1 MCRLADVEIV
11 PDRYTFADETAVSG
25 WGTVPAPCC
34 VAQASGTASGVLLLM
49 TSGNLLMAAGPGGT
63 SSRKF
68 TAVPVKGD
76 RIGPNSTLILGE
88 DGMPR
93 AVATPAGVLGLEC
106 SVAAAAASLSCTVHS
121 GRATAALGPVHATA
135 FVPGAAAFP
144 DTIAGAG
151 PAPALAFVASA
162 NGLFRVVLG
171 PTIEVS
177 QVIDQV
183 TAAGSPAAPNPA
195 MTAVVAGP
203 DGSIIC
209 GNAVKVWI
217 LDARSGKVRSWSW
230 VTAPSVGA
238 GGVYDDAVRSMALD
252 RTGNLYVGNN
262 IALNVRTA
270 VDGSVS
276 RVAGEQGLPYANI
289 TAIVT
294 TVSEPAA
301 PHHEQLWL
309 GTEMGVAVRSSDP
322 AADPEW
328 RYLFGPRWHPGKS
341 VTALA
346 EDKTSAH
353 TVFAATDGGV
363 VFLEQQLWT
372 LAKKAELMQS
382 ALARHDRHGLTAE
395 CRLPSPGNIT
405 DCFGGRG
412 QTDSDNNGLW
422 TSLVVGAEYFRY
434 AVTKSDEAAKSAAHF
449 LAGMQRLHDVTNTP
463 GLYARSLC
471 KPPPPRTHRCHRA
484 SPLPLPGASPS
495 KMTDITCCILVGAPE
510 DNGTPRHI
518 CASTRSTQYTGPC
531 GFEPS
536 KCPKACSHCG
546 VQFRNSSNP
555 KFEGWV
561 WKSDTSSDESAG
573 HFFAFA
579 LAAQLAP
586 TASEREAAAKT
597 LADMVDYMV
606 AHGMNLV
613 GKRCCFLDS
622 CVFQCC
628 ISHVPAVNPGLIEKV
643 SSPFRLDWSPD
654 DLGAL
659 VAGLRQW
666 VAAL

>member
-1 MCRLADVEIV
+1 M
-11 PDRYTFADETAVSG
+11 PDRYTFAGETAVSG

-49 TSGNLLMAAGPGGT
+49 TSGALLMAAGPGGT
-63 SSRKF
+63 SPRKF
-68 TAVPVKGD
+68 TAVPVKGG
-76 RIGPNSTLILGE
+76 RIGPNSTLIIGE

-93 AVATPAGVLGLEC
+93 AVATPIGVLGLEC
-106 SVAAAAASLSCTVHS
+106 SVAAAAASPSCTVHS
-121 GRATAALGPVHATA
+121 GGATTVALGAVHAAA
-135 FVPGAAAFP
+135 FVPSGAVFP
-144 DTIAGAG
+144 GDPGATAGAG

-171 PTIEVS
+171 PAIEVS
-177 QVIDQV
+177 HVIDQA

-195 MTAVVAGP
+195 MTAVVAGL

-294 TVSEPAA
+294 TVSEPAV

-328 RYLFGPRWHPGKS
+328 RYLFGPRWHPGTS

-346 EDKTSAH
+346 EDQTSAH

-372 LAKKAELMQS
+372 LAKKAELMQA

-395 CRLPSPGNIT
+395 CGLPSPGNIT

-412 QTDSDNNGLW
+412 QTDNDNNGLW
-422 TSLVVGAEYFRY
+422 TSLVVGAEYFRF

-471 KPPPPRTHRCHRA
+471 EPPPAPHIPATV
-484 SPLPLPGASPS
+484 PDPQQVP
-495 KMTDITCCILVGAPE
+495 TDITCPCCCILVGAPE
-510 DNGTPRHI
+510 DNGTPRHV

-546 VQFRNSSNP
+546 LQFRNSSNP
-555 KFEGWV
+555 NFEGWV

-622 CVFQCC
+622 WVFQCC
-628 ISHVPAVNPGLIEKV
+628 ILPCTCRDI
-643 SSPFRLDWSPD
+643 RD
-654 DLGAL
+654 
-659 VAGLRQW
+659 
-666 VAAL
+666 